1 MSAADKTKLDGIASG
16 ANKYSLPVAT
26 ASALGGVKSGTDIT
40 VDSSGNVSVNNNSHT
55 HTIENITNLQATLN
69 GKAASTHYHGLS
81 HSNNYALIANT
92 TTDTGYKMID
102 SNWAT
107 SFNMLKSVRTQGSA
121 PAWTIGNYSAGVAF
135 GGGDTKGIITHAY
148 NSPLI
153 RFAGGNGS
161 TFVWN
166 MSIGG
171 ANGGSYSLSD
181 FQNKFDRLIYPA
193 EGSVNLCSAR
203 SSGIYLGSGDH
214 SYADYTD
221 YTTIRIDSG
230 NVHFPNGMTAVAGET
245 IVRVMCWGTSSTNA
259 EFSPYGKYT
268 ATVTLQNSY
277 SKKTVIFIPPR
288 QSVTLQYVGGTTWTV
303 LSKPDNGELYVNSD
317 NWNVLS
323 TSGRFKLSK
332 GLPKILYLSPG
343 NLSTTYN
350 MRRIEVV
357 DRSGA
362 TCYPELGETITIVP
376 QANSQYLTW
385 TNFGTG
391 AGETQEFN
399 FNAPVAIANL
409 KAGNAGTFMLAAK
422 RNSSTGEP
430 YAFHWVDA

>member
-1 MSAADKTKLDGIASG
+1 
-16 ANKYSLPVAT
+16 
-26 ASALGGVKSGTDIT
+26 
-40 VDSSGNVSVNNNSHT
+40 VNNNSHT
-55 HTIENITNLQATLN
+55 HTIENITNLKTTLD

-102 SNWAT
+102 SNWANT
-107 SFNMLKSVRTQGSA
+107 FNMLKSVRTQASA
-121 PAWTIGNYSAGVAF
+121 PAWTIGNHSAGVAF
-135 GGGDTKGIITHAY
+135 GGMDTKGIITHAY

-171 ANGGSYSLSD
+171 ANGGFYSLSD
-181 FQNKFDRLIYPA
+181 FQNKFNKLIYPA
-193 EGSVNLCSAR
+193 EGSVNLWSSR
-203 SSGIYLGSGDH
+203 SSGAYLGAS
-214 SYADYTD
+214 SYHISDYPSISTFRMD
-221 YTTIRIDSG
+221 AG
-230 NVHFPNGMTAVAGET
+230 QLHFANGVSNIYSET
-245 IVRVMCWGTSSTNA
+245 VVRVMAWGTPITTVS
-259 EFSPYGKYT
+259 EYYPYGAYC
-268 ATVTLQNSY
+268 ASVTLNNSY
-277 SKKTVIFIPPR
+277 GKKNVIFIPPR
-288 QSVTLQYVGGTTWTV
+288 QAVTLQYVAGSTWAV
-303 LSKPDNGELYVNSD
+303 LSRPAHTELYINSD
-317 NWNVLS
+317 NWDYFVS
-323 TSGRFKLSK
+323 TSGRMKLWRGTRSV
-332 GLPKILYLSPG
+332 IYLSPG

-350 MRRIEVV
+350 MRRIEVL
-357 DRSGA
+357 DRDGA